1 MAPGM
6 NAGIYKIM
14 SVVDGSVLTV
24 TTEGR
29 PHVVKT
35 DTWEGLDTQKW
46 KVKVRQ
52 EGDAKIQ
59 IIRNETVK
67 SNEVSKETKEN
78 GEEGPVDWKFTP
90 TPSDNGN
97 VFLLN
102 NSVGF
107 LTNNGNGERISF
119 LETKD
124 SDPSQQW
131 EFEFLS
137 EIQKKE

>member
-1 MAPGM
+1 MEHGL

-35 DTWEGLDTQKW
+35 GTWESLDTQKW

-90 TPSDNGN
+90 APSDNGN

-102 NSVGF
+102 NFVGF
-107 LTNNGNGERISF
+107 LTNNRNGERISF
-119 LETKD
+119 LEAKD
-124 SDPSQQW
+124 FDPSQQW